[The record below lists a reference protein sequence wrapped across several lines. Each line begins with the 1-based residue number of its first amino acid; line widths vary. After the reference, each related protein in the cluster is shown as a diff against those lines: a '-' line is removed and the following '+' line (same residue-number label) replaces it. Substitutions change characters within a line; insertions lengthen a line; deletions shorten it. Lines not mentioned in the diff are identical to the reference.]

1 MSTATKIKTI
11 FRHKGHAFQITNTPR
26 GGSKTHARLYGNEKT
41 LCNNW
46 SSGAERHPD
55 HRTLDDAVTCK
66 RCRNALDL

>member
-1 MSTATKIKTI
+1 MKTE
-11 FRHKGHAFQITNTPR
+11 FPKGTHTFQVTNTTR
-26 GGSKTHARLYGNEKT
+26 GGNKTHARLVGSEKT

-66 RCRNALDL
+66 RCRTALHL